1 MKIESFESTPLKYSK
16 VFKEHNNRAMNDSF
30 SRESIY
36 IYRVLYKKV
45 SSRYVI
51 CILALILAKLG
62 AWGWVLQIVVPA

>member
-16 VFKEHNNRAMNDSF
+16 VFKEHNNRAMNEFF

-36 IYRVLYKKV
+36 IYRILYKKV
-45 SSRYVI
+45 SRYVI

>member
-1 MKIESFESTPLKYSK
+1 MNLFLESLFTYL
-16 VFKEHNNRAMNDSF
+16 
-30 SRESIY
+30 
-36 IYRVLYKKV
+36 YRVLYKKV